1 VTTRLRFAFALAA
14 LAACA
19 ALAPAIA
26 TARARGDA
34 RVLAIVP
41 PPGYPASAYPH
52 PNGNIY
58 VGTYVNPNGSAMRSR
73 VLEYTAAGELFR
85 SWTVPDQD
93 LSGDHGIQVATS
105 DSTGRLV
112 LLDNTPSRALLL
124 DTRTGRFTPYATFAD
139 LPTCAPV
146 APTPP
151 CSPALQD
158 HKPFANYAAWGPDG
172 SLYVTDYLQ
181 AVVWRVPPGGGA
193 AQVWL
198 ADRRLD
204 GNEFGTTG
212 IMLAAD
218 RKTLLVAQ
226 GSSATSLLPTNPS
239 TGKLY
244 SVPIGADGKPGD
256 MTQLWESS
264 PADLPDGFGIAKS
277 GRIYI
282 ALAGGNQI
290 AVLNADGSEV
300 ERFSSP
306 LFDTPSSAKFVGT
319 RVAVPNQSYIAG
331 DMTKMTLVDVETGES
346 GLPELIPGP
355 KRDVTPPRV
364 TRVRTARKGHRVRL
378 SYRLGE
384 AAKVSLT
391 LQRAKSGHW
400 LNVRSKAG
408 GGRKGRNVATLSL
421 AGMKGRLCRVRVRA
435 TDPAGNAVYRVSKR
449 FRVR

>member
-1 VTTRLRFAFALAA
+1 MLLVALAA
-14 LAACA
+14 F
-19 ALAPAIA
+19 APAVA
-26 TARARGDA
+26 AARDRGDA
-34 RVLAIVP
+34 RLLAHVP
-41 PPGYPASAYPH
+41 LPGYPASAYPH
-52 PNGNIY
+52 PNGNVY
-58 VGTYVNPNGSAMRSR
+58 VGTYVNPSGSPMPSR
-73 VLEYTAAGELFR
+73 VLEYTGEGELFR
-85 SWTVPDQD
+85 SWTVPDQN

-124 DTRTGRFTPYATFAD
+124 DIRTGKFSTYSTFPD

-146 APTPP
+146 APTQP
-151 CSPALQD
+151 CSPAVQD
-158 HKPFANYAAWGPDG
+158 HPPFANYAAWGPDG

-181 AVVWRVPPGGGA
+181 AVVWRVPPGGGDP
-193 AQVWL
+193 QVWL

-212 IMLAAD
+212 IALAAD
-218 RKTLLVAQ
+218 RKTLLIAQ
-226 GSSATSLLPTNPS
+226 GSSATSLLPTDPA

-244 SVPIGADGKPGD
+244 SVPIGADGKAGG

-264 PADLPDGFGIAKS
+264 PTDLPDGFGIAKS
-277 GRIYI
+277 GRIYV

-290 AVLNADGSEV
+290 AVLDPDGKEV

-306 LFDTPSSAKFVGT
+306 LFDTPSSAKFLGT
-319 RVAVPNQSYIAG
+319 RLEVPNQSYIAG
-331 DMTKMTLVDVETGES
+331 DTTKMTLVDVETGEA

-364 TRVRTARKGHRVRL
+364 ARITTKRKGRSVRVG
-378 SYRLGE
+378 YRLGE
-384 AAKVSLT
+384 TAKVALT

-400 LNVRSKAG
+400 VNVRSKAG
-408 GGRKGRNVATLSL
+408 GGRKGGNATTLSL
-421 AGMKGRLCRVRVRA
+421 KGLKGRLCRVRVRA
-435 TDPAGNAVYRVSKR
+435 ADPAGNVVYRVSKR

>member
-1 VTTRLRFAFALAA
+1 MTRSVRVMLALLVAFAVA
-14 LAACA
+14 
-19 ALAPAIA
+19 APAVA
-26 TARARGDA
+26 EARGRGDV
-34 RVLAIVP
+34 RVLADVP

-52 PNGNIY
+52 PNGNVY
-58 VGTYVNPNGSAMRSR
+58 VGTYVNPNGSPMPSR
-73 VLEYTAAGELFR
+73 VIEYTGDGVLFR

-124 DTRTGRFTPYATFAD
+124 DTRTGRFSPYATFAD
-139 LPTCAPV
+139 LPTCVPLAP
-146 APTPP
+146 ANP

-158 HKPFANYAAWGPDG
+158 NPPFANYAAWGPDG

-212 IMLAAD
+212 IALRAD
-218 RKTLLVAQ
+218 RKTLLIAQ
-226 GSSATSLLPTNPS
+226 GSSATSLALTNPS
-239 TGKLY
+239 SGKLY
-244 SVPIGADGKPGD
+244 SVPIGADGKAGD
-256 MTQLWESS
+256 LTQLWESS

-277 GRIYI
+277 GRIYV

-290 AVLNADGSEV
+290 AVLEPDGREA

-306 LFDTPSSAKFVGT
+306 LFDTPSSAKFLGT
-319 RVAVPNQSYIAG
+319 RLEVPNQSYLAG
-331 DMTKMTLVDVETGES
+331 DMTKMTLVDVETGEP

-355 KRDVTPPRV
+355 ARDVTPPRV
-364 TRVRTARKGHRVRL
+364 SRITARRNRRRVRV
-378 SYRLGE
+378 SYRLRE
-384 AAKVSLT
+384 PATVSVA
-391 LQRAKSGHW
+391 LQRAKAGRW
-400 LNVRSKAG
+400 VTVRTKAPA
-408 GGRKGRNVATLSL
+408 GRKGRNVVTLSL
-421 AGMKGRLCRVRVRA
+421 TGTRGRLCRVRVRA
-435 TDPAGNAVYRVSKR
+435 ADARGNAVYRVSAR